1 MIKKHV
7 NDSEMK
13 LGLTHNLI
21 SFNNEID
28 YLVSVLRK
36 WLNIDLV
43 MLGAVDTPV
52 DLMILYGCND
62 IDKTNSIIIHEEFFS
77 KYVSEEG
84 RGITI
89 DSKSLN
95 KIRKYAK
102 NVEYNQEEIFVLFFK
117 KNCEIIEYD
126 SIRNNYK
133 INFDLLG
140 MIFFYISRIEELHY
154 VSVDHIHRFP
164 LNESIISKLDI
175 EKRATVDE
183 AFCLLK
189 DVIENFIQL
198 PETPKMKVHLT
209 HDVDRLRSYHGYY
222 SLFREKIGQV
232 VKGKLSVLNYCSDV
246 YHKLSSNEPN
256 KSCSLLMD
264 LSEAYNVKS
273 TFLFLSYSKHPN
285 DATYTVR
292 FKKDFLEIVSSIK
305 KRNHNIG
312 LHSGW
317 ETYKNYDEFFRQ
329 KSFLEG
335 LIGQKVNVCR
345 QHILRW
351 NPYTW
356 KIQSDCG
363 IITDYT
369 LAYPEGIAFRSQ
381 TTKSYPTYDLA
392 NRKALPLNAMPTS
405 IMEFA
410 MFMDKYGKLSKNKAY
425 YDIKHC
431 VDLHKKYGGDLVVL
445 FHTVTVM
452 DLIDD
457 YKKTL
462 DIIFT

>member
-1 MIKKHV
+1 MSQKLI
-7 NDSEMK
+7 NDTKFK
-13 LGLTHNLI
+13 LGLTHNLN
-21 SFNNEID
+21 SFKNEID
-28 YLVSVLRK
+28 YLVSVFQK
-36 WLNIDLV
+36 WLDVDLV
-43 MLGAVDTPV
+43 MLDVDTSV
-52 DLMILYGCND
+52 DLMIFYGRNY
-62 IDKTNSIIIHEEFFS
+62 IGQTNSIIIHEEFFS
-77 KYVSEEG
+77 KYISLDDNGV
-84 RGITI
+84 TI
-89 DSKSLN
+89 ESKALN

-102 NVEYNQEEIFVLFFK
+102 NVEYNQDEIFVLFLK
-117 KNCEIIEYD
+117 ENCELVEYD
-126 SIRNNYK
+126 HKKNNYK

-140 MIFFYISRIEELHY
+140 LIFFYITRIEELHY
-154 VSVDHIHRFP
+154 ESDDHIHRFP
-164 LNESIISKLDI
+164 LNESIISKLGI

-198 PETPKMKVHLT
+198 PATPKMKVHLT

-232 VKGKLSVLNYCSDV
+232 VKGKLSILNYCSDI

-273 TFLFLSYSKHPN
+273 TFLFLPYSKHPN

-292 FKKDFLEIVSSIK
+292 FKKDFLEVVSSIK
-305 KRNHNIG
+305 KRGHNIG
-312 LHSGW
+312 FHPGW
-317 ETYKNYDEFFRQ
+317 GTYNNHDEFFRQ

-351 NPYTW
+351 NPHTW

-363 IITDYT
+363 ITIDYT

-381 TTKSYPTYDLA
+381 TTKSYSAYDLA
-392 NRKALPLNAMPTS
+392 HRKILPLNAMPTS

-410 MFMDKYGKLSKNKAY
+410 LFMDKYGKVSKKKSY
-425 YDIKHC
+425 SDIKHC

-452 DLIDD
+452 ALIDD

-462 DIIFT
+462 DVIFT